1 MNEGRKVSVNEGS
14 NGRLMRVKEEER
26 NKAENISMI
35 TEMIGRCCQGRE
47 EVCGNKSIT

>member
-26 NKAENISMI
+26 NK
-35 TEMIGRCCQGRE
+35 GRE
-47 EVCGNKSIT
+47 YFHDYRDDREMLSRKGRGRGAV